1 MVGADVILHV
11 KTQVGVDAFNAPI
24 YAETTETVSNVL
36 IGEPSTDDLNDS
48 IALYGKQIAYMLA
61 LPKGDTHTWEDTTV
75 EFFGQRFRT
84 FGAVIQGIEANVPT
98 PWHKKVRVERFG

>member
-1 MVGADVILHV
+1 MVGTDVILYV

-24 YAETTETVSNVL
+24 YAETTETVGNVL
-36 IGEPSTDDLNDS
+36 VGEPSTDDLNDS
-48 IALYGKQIAYMLA
+48 IALYGKQLAYMLA
-61 LPKGDTHTWEDTTV
+61 LPKGDAHTWENATV
-75 EFFGQRFRT
+75 EFFGQKFRT